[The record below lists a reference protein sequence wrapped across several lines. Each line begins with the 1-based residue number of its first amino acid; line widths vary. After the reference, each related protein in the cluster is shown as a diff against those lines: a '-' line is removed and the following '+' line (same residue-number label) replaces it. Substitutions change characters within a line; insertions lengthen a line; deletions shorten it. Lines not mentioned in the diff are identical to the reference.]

1 VSPSQPPDGPQKQQT
16 TARPTSAARA
26 RPSVP
31 EEATRAATTT
41 PLSRDNVT
49 PATVAHALSERH
61 PYLRMAFANPYNLSL
76 LFGSLAVATIIQEPV
91 LALTSLSVEAL
102 WLVFGPSSA
111 LLQRWLWDP
120 ALERARR
127 ELEGKARA
135 AFLASLDP
143 AARQRVDGLVG
154 RQETIRTLAA
164 QNPSFTG
171 DLLRNELSKTNR
183 LVDAFVEMAL
193 NCARYEQYLS
203 SVDPSELQ
211 RDRDAYSDAARRGD
225 PDDQQTQIARKNL
238 DIVNKRLDR
247 MKDIR
252 QYLSVAKG
260 QLDLIENSFQL
271 IADQIMTIQ
280 SPKELSGQLDEL
292 LDGVESIR
300 QTAIDTER
308 ILGAMGNGT
317 SV

>member
-1 VSPSQPPDGPQKQQT
+1 VSRSQPPEGPQKQQ
-16 TARPTSAARA
+16 AASRPPSAGRS
-26 RPSVP
+26 RPPAP
-31 EEATRAATTT
+31 EEATRAAATT

-49 PATVAHALSERH
+49 PTTVAHALSERH

-76 LFGSLAVATIIQEPV
+76 LIGSLAVATIVQEPIV
-91 LALTSLSVEAL
+91 ALTSLSMEAL
-102 WLVFGPSSA
+102 WLVFGPSST

-127 ELEGKARA
+127 ETEGKARA

-143 AARQRVDGLVG
+143 DARRRVDGLVG

-171 DLLRNELSKTNR
+171 DLLRNELLKTNR

-193 NCARYEQYLS
+193 NCARYEQYLAS
-203 SVDPSELQ
+203 IDPSELK
-211 RDRDAYSDAARRGD
+211 RDRDAYSEAARRGD

-247 MKDIR
+247 MADIR
-252 QYLSVAKG
+252 RYLSVAKG

-271 IADQIMTIQ
+271 IADQIMTMQ

-292 LDGVESIR
+292 LDGVEAIR
-300 QTAIDTER
+300 ETAHDTER
-308 ILGAMGNGT
+308 ILGPMDKEL
-317 SV
+317 